1 MPAEISTIRPSR
13 LLLLASPGAADFC
26 RQQRRRQIGFA
37 VLSALTGGRC
47 GEWVPGSRPQ
57 VKAQAAPL
65 VTTICSLSGSSLFS
79 AGAAREPP
87 GDGTSAAHSGTFT
100 LLPTLP
106 SSAREK
112 TSTHLLV
119 IRQVTRETRTP
130 GQREEEEKKNPGGV
144 HRCHRC
150 RQHVVPH
157 PLALFSTMVLSPD
170 NSGPR
175 CQTLNEQLRWKTKDG
190 APFLNPWV
198 QVFKPCFP
206 PL

>member
-1 MPAEISTIRPSR
+1 MPAEISTVRPSR
-13 LLLLASPGAADFC
+13 LLLLASLGAADFC

-79 AGAAREPP
+79 AGAAWEPP

-130 GQREEEEKKNPGGV
+130 GQREEEEEKKNPGGV

-150 RQHVVPH
+150 RSCKKKEVTKFFSGTSLVDKEIAWAISPYLGYLLVV
-157 PLALFSTMVLSPD
+157 F
-170 NSGPR
+170 GPER
-175 CQTLNEQLRWKTKDG
+175 EGRR
-190 APFLNPWV
+190 
-198 QVFKPCFP
+198 
-206 PL
+206 